1 MQNRYFY
8 QRMKHFV
15 EELSCRYFGQ
25 PFNIWTTS
33 AMEDDIRREVKTQ
46 YPLFYENAHI
56 AGRGTICNTMENFE
70 NFVQEG
76 LQNGFPQLYRYIY
89 KDYRGNIRIN
99 KNVFKHAEE
108 VVQYLPFIL
117 KLDECT
123 EYGIYF
129 GNTLAETFEFTR
141 DNSRCTCNITIRP
154 LYESKRAEITFMFA
168 DREEGNTHDEQKPD

>member
-56 AGRGTICNTMENFE
+56 AGREIHISSEFFKKYAVAMMFLPCMFTVKECYFYDLYIDNVPVGMISFKKNLDPCNYGYIVTVNPFEMCEFVKKRLSRPWKKFQNFRKSHR
-70 NFVQEG
+70 
-76 LQNGFPQLYRYIY
+76 P
-89 KDYRGNIRIN
+89 N
-99 KNVFKHAEE
+99 K
-108 VVQYLPFIL
+108 
-117 KLDECT
+117 
-123 EYGIYF
+123 
-129 GNTLAETFEFTR
+129 
-141 DNSRCTCNITIRP
+141 
-154 LYESKRAEITFMFA
+154 
-168 DREEGNTHDEQKPD
+168 

>member
-56 AGRGTICNTMENFE
+56 AGREIHISSEF
-70 NFVQEG
+70 
-76 LQNGFPQLYRYIY
+76 
-89 KDYRGNIRIN
+89 
-99 KNVFKHAEE
+99 FKKYA
-108 VVQYLPFIL
+108 V
-117 KLDECT
+117 
-123 EYGIYF
+123 
-129 GNTLAETFEFTR
+129 AM
-141 DNSRCTCNITIRP
+141 
-154 LYESKRAEITFMFA
+154 MFFA
-168 DREEGNTHDEQKPD
+168 MYVYSERVLFL

>member
-56 AGRGTICNTMENFE
+56 AGREIHISSEFFKKYAVAMMFCH
-70 NFVQEG
+70 VC
-76 LQNGFPQLYRYIY
+76 LQ
-89 KDYRGNIRIN
+89 
-99 KNVFKHAEE
+99 
-108 VVQYLPFIL
+108 
-117 KLDECT
+117 
-123 EYGIYF
+123 
-129 GNTLAETFEFTR
+129 
-141 DNSRCTCNITIRP
+141 
-154 LYESKRAEITFMFA
+154 
-168 DREEGNTHDEQKPD
+168 